1 MGRIVFAAA
10 MSNVLDPDYY
20 GTHCGPRGR
29 QMVQDLMAR
38 VGEMGGRMA
47 AARPDA
53 LVVVADDHLNV
64 FSFNA
69 VPAICVRIGT
79 HVERMEQDH
88 AVAFDRLLDRLPRR
102 YPLHEALAAAVLEEG
117 LEADFDLALSWE
129 APLDHAFL
137 SPVTTLVGDGAI
149 PPLVPIF
156 VNCFVAPQPTPRRCV
171 AFGQHLARV
180 VARHPWNVAL
190 IATGGLSHF
199 PELTFERVG
208 ESDVAF
214 DRKVLAWLMAAE
226 HDALAALT
234 MKALHAAGG
243 HELLNWLVVAGA
255 TAPARARE
263 VYFGELGR
271 INLAAVEWE
280 LR

>member
-1 MGRIVFAAA
+1 
-10 MSNVLDPDYY
+10 
-20 GTHCGPRGR
+20 
-29 QMVQDLMAR
+29 MAL
-38 VGEMGGRMA
+38 VGEMGSRMA
-47 AARPDA
+47 AAKPDA

-69 VPAICVRIGT
+69 VPALCVRIGT

-102 YPLHEALAAAVLEEG
+102 YPLHEALANAVLEEG
-117 LEADFDLALSWE
+117 LEANFDLALSWE

-137 SPVTTLVGDGAI
+137 SPVTTLVGDGPV

-156 VNCFVAPQPTPRRCV
+156 VNCFVAPQPTPRRCF
-171 AFGQHLARV
+171 AFGQHLAQV
-180 VARHPWNVAL
+180 IARHPWNVAV

-199 PELTFERVG
+199 PELTFPRVG

-214 DRKVLAWLMAAE
+214 DRKVMAWLGAAE
-226 HDALAALT
+226 HDALCALT
-234 MKALHAAGG
+234 MKTLHEAGG
-243 HELLNWLVVAGA
+243 HELLNWMVAAGA
-255 TAPARARE
+255 SAPARARE